1 MPYFLVS
8 HTSLIEADNE
18 RAAAE
23 ATLLALQHAR
33 RITFSVTVDQDS
45 VTRVVLE
52 PPARQIP
59 EALEEA
65 DAKVCQERDEA
76 PDRPAAAPSVQD
88 RPAKTAVFA
97 TRTLGYGGLVFAAGL
112 ISGLVLAS
120 L

>member
-8 HTSLIEADNE
+8 HTSLIEANNE

-45 VTRVVLE
+45 ITRVVLA

-65 DAKVCQERDEA
+65 GAKADQERDETPA
-76 PDRPAAAPSVQD
+76 RSAAAGSAQD
-88 RPAKTAVFA
+88 RPAKTTVFP
-97 TRTLGYGGLVFAAGL
+97 TRILGYGGLVFAAGL

>member
-45 VTRVVLE
+45 ITRVVLD

-65 DAKVCQERDEA
+65 GAKADQERDET
-76 PDRPAAAPSVQD
+76 PGRSAAAGSAQD
-88 RPAKTAVFA
+88 RPAKTTVFSA
-97 TRTLGYGGLVFAAGL
+97 RSLGYGGLVFAAGL